1 VSWPLDSEKLD
12 RFRSLMAEQELDAVV
27 VRSPDNVVYLDSYW
41 CMKGYDV
48 LVFPADGEPTL
59 IVLEPQLEEAGRA
72 SWTEDIRPFDGYHPD
87 DPRPPWYRSR
97 DLALE
102 VLAER
107 DLTGRIGLELS
118 QGTQAADRMVGEPTV
133 PSRDWFDAFGERA
146 QQVVDASGL
155 LAQARAIKTGQE
167 LDRMRLA
174 AELAASAMGYVRRQL
189 RPGMK
194 CAEVGALY
202 EGHVLANGVGY
213 KGQVG
218 LARALTL
225 VWSGPSISTFT
236 ATSDAEVREHE
247 PTLLEIWVCADGYW
261 CDLTKNAV
269 PGELTPEYDELT
281 DGLLGVYRRAISH
294 LCPGASLPELDR
306 LVRDGVAEL
315 GYPGQPSHP
324 IAHGVGA
331 RAHEPPFA
339 HQAGGGEL
347 REGMVLAVEPGVYWP
362 GGGGLRVEDNFLI
375 TATGCE
381 QLGTDPDDFRG
392 A

>member
-1 VSWPLDSEKLD
+1 MSWPVDREKLD

-27 VRSPDNVVYLDSYW
+27 VRAPDNIVYLDSYW

-48 LVFPADGEPTL
+48 LVFPVSGEPAL
-59 IVLEPQLEEAGRA
+59 IVLEPQLAEAGRT
-72 SWTEDIRPFDGYHPD
+72 SWTQDIRPFAGYHPS

-146 QQVVDASGL
+146 EQVVDASGL

-167 LDRMRLA
+167 LERMRLA
-174 AELAASAMGYVRRQL
+174 AELAASAMGELRRQL

-213 KGQVG
+213 KGKVG

-225 VWSGPSISTFT
+225 VWSGPTISTFT
-236 ATSDAEVREHE
+236 VTSNAEVCEHE

-269 PGELTPEYDELT
+269 PGELTAEYDALT
-281 DGLLGVYRRAISH
+281 DGLLRVYRRAIEF
-294 LCPGASLPELDR
+294 LRPGAGLPDLDR
-306 LVRDGVAEL
+306 LVRAGIAEL

-324 IAHGVGA
+324 IAHGIGA
-331 RAHEPPFA
+331 RAHEPPYA
-339 HQAGGGEL
+339 HQAGAGEL
-347 REGMVLAVEPGVYWP
+347 REGMVLALEPGIYWP

-381 QLGTDPDDFRG
+381 RLGTDPDDFRG